1 MKFIKIELEKN
12 IDTDTE
18 YYNVF
23 EDLKELNNITLEL
36 FEREEFDA
44 RDLEDL
50 AKLKNNISILNNLID
65 KKMSEVYSNILGE
78 DF

>member
-50 AKLKNNISILNNLID
+50 AKLKNNINILNNMID